1 MEFADCCIFGNF
13 CKILPMFRLPAIP
26 VFLASFV
33 FFVTACQ
40 AQSTPK
46 QSLLALSKANH
57 TLAIV
62 DPVTFKVIIRIPVG
76 EDPHEVVAS
85 ADGKTAY
92 VCIYGGGSF
101 YEINVIDLLT
111 QKPLRTIDTRPLFGP
126 HDISFVNGKAWF
138 TAEGSK
144 AVGRYN
150 PATNKMDWSMGTGQ
164 DRTHMLHV
172 TSDGKKIYTT
182 NMSSGTVS
190 ILDLNL
196 IQPGKSA
203 PPGAKPREEWVQTIV
218 PTAIGS
224 EGFDVTP
231 DGTELWTA
239 ASEDGAIY
247 IVNLATKKLAAKI
260 DAKVIGA
267 NRLKITPNG
276 KLAFIS
282 SLTIVP
288 AEELWTLA
296 LYVIGVLV
304 YVGLQGQVAPRM
316 RDLVQIFAKAQD
328 GDFSARYDEGA
339 DQMPDP
345 VSMIGRAYNR
355 LRVHLETIVLT
366 DPLSGCF
373 NRRGLNQLAEREV
386 SRAIRG
392 KKHVAVLAIDVDHF
406 KTVNDDYGHLT
417 GDEVIREVGQLLRD
431 TAREI
436 DVVARIG
443 GEEFAILAP
452 DSDDEGALILAE
464 RVRHAFRSHRFRS
477 LPPDRRLT
485 TSVGVAAAPARDDE
499 VAKTLLE
506 RADEALYVA
515 KRDGRDRS
523 VSWHAGMRA
532 FNDQHAERARRSTP
546 GMIRAIE

>member
-1 MEFADCCIFGNF
+1 MRLFNRTLAPHPLLEPPLPDQPKPQDDDVVNAEVLLWQGRYRAIFG
-13 CKILPMFRLPAIP
+13 
-26 VFLASFV
+26 
-33 FFVTACQ
+33 
-40 AQSTPK
+40 
-46 QSLLALSKANH
+46 LLAGFSTVTLKWLGVTSADSIFVRRFDLPTVLLIVLGLIVTYLVGHRVLRWHLRRAGRARNG
-57 TLAIV
+57 LAIAAIASDLV
-62 DPVTFKVIIRIPVG
+62 VLFSIVALVTPPEHFERALI
-76 EDPHEVVAS
+76 VAVFS
-85 ADGKTAY
+85 
-92 VCIYGGGSF
+92 
-101 YEINVIDLLT
+101 LQLT
-111 QKPLRTIDTRPLFGP
+111 QIFFG
-126 HDISFVNGKAWF
+126 
-138 TAEGSK
+138 
-144 AVGRYN
+144 
-150 PATNKMDWSMGTGQ
+150 
-164 DRTHMLHV
+164 
-172 TSDGKKIYTT
+172 
-182 NMSSGTVS
+182 
-190 ILDLNL
+190 
-196 IQPGKSA
+196 
-203 PPGAKPREEWVQTIV
+203 
-218 PTAIGS
+218 
-224 EGFDVTP
+224 
-231 DGTELWTA
+231 WTA
-239 ASEDGAIY
+239 AVA
-247 IVNLATKKLAAKI
+247 NLVLV
-260 DAKVIGA
+260 VIGYTTLVA
-267 NRLKITPNG
+267 VAADSG
-276 KLAFIS
+276 A
-282 SLTIVP
+282 TIVP